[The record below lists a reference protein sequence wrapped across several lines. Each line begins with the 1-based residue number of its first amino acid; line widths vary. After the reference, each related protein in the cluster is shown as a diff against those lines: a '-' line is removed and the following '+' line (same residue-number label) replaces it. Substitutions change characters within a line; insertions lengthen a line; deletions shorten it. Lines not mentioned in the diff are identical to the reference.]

1 MSFFYRNQTPD
12 LIFPLDRFQTIRYT
26 KHIGTFLCYNTF
38 LFTFGASAIFQR
50 DNRIRWQR
58 RHFPDRGL
66 FAGEQVVSSS
76 DLMEA
81 SENYTE
87 FRKDTN
93 QSSST
98 SRTRDVKKIL
108 SSGTELRV
116 LAIEDQSY
124 MDPTMPWRCM
134 NYDTLEYGRQVQE
147 IQAQNKKLRHF
158 ESSGEK
164 LSRFQKTDRLAP
176 VYTVCL
182 YHGTDPWD
190 GPRSLKEMMQF
201 GNDPEAT
208 FWKNQ
213 FMDYGMRLIC
223 VNELEDA
230 SAFTTQLKELFAI
243 MAYRKDKQEMRK
255 FLETHKEYQH
265 LDEETARVIGTVMGV
280 HTFMNNQDKY
290 EKEGEYN
297 MCQAIREMV
306 EEEIESATLNAIKNL
321 MDSMKWAATQSMSA
335 LKIPAAEQ
343 EKYLRMLDQ

>member
-1 MSFFYRNQTPD
+1 M
-12 LIFPLDRFQTIRYT
+12 LDY
-26 KHIGTFLCYNTF
+26 L
-38 LFTFGASAIFQR
+38 R
-50 DNRIRWQR
+50 DNRR
-58 RHFPDRGL
+58 FADLFNGGL
-66 FAGEQVVSSS
+66 FAGKQVISSS

-87 FRKDTN
+87 FREDITKL
-93 QSSST
+93 SST
-98 SRTRDVKKIL
+98 PRARDLKKYL
-108 SSGTELRV
+108 RSGTELRV

-124 MDPTMPWRCM
+124 VDQTMPWRCM
-134 NYDTLEYGRQVQE
+134 NYDALEYGRQVHE
-147 IQAQNKKLRHF
+147 IQAQNKELKHF
-158 ESSGEK
+158 DSDGEK
-164 LSRFQKTDRLAP
+164 LSRFQKSDWLAP

-182 YHGTDPWD
+182 YHGADPWD

-223 VNELEDA
+223 VNELEDT
-230 SAFTTQLKELFAI
+230 SAFTTELKELFTI
-243 MAYRKDKQEMRK
+243 MAYRKGKQEMRK

-297 MCQAIREMV
+297 MCQAIKEMW
-306 EEEIESATLNAIKNL
+306 EEGNQQGIECTTFQAIRNLTETLVLNVNQA
-321 MDSMKWAATQSMSA
+321 MDA
-335 LKIPAAEQ
+335 LKIPAEER
-343 EKYLRMLDQ
+343 EKYMRMLNS